1 METVYSIVDNKEKG
15 TESFFYTY
23 NPATKE
29 KIAMVYKAD
38 EEIVKETLESSSLAF
53 ESWSNINIV
62 KRAEYLK
69 KMADIIDANRE
80 ELARILT
87 IQQGKTL
94 KESRNEINN
103 AHKVLYYYYGEA
115 RRTTSYLVKSENDEV
130 FMGTVRMPLGIVYVI
145 TPFNSPFSIPFW
157 NIAPALLHGNT
168 VIFKP
173 ASITS
178 LVSKK
183 IQEIFLKSGLPSGVV
198 NVLYGSSEM
207 ISNILLNDERVQ
219 AVAFTGSSEVGLKLS
234 EINGRM
240 KRRQILELGG
250 KNAAIVMDDCDIERT
265 VASLLFAA
273 FSNAGQ
279 RCSAASRLLVHTN
292 IYDKF
297 INLFK
302 KGMENIIVGNGL
314 DPSVHMGPV
323 ASEYQYLTVWNYI
336 NDAIERGI
344 KPTKGGFKYTDHR
357 KEGYFIPP
365 TMFEIDDPKDKIA
378 QEEIFG
384 PVVTV
389 LPIKNLEEGID
400 IANKTQY
407 GLISAVYTEN
417 ISNAFKVI
425 DRTDTGVTFVNLGP
439 TGIEY
444 SVPYQGYK
452 KSGFGEEL
460 GLTSIMN
467 YTKTKSIYIDY
478 SKKKRESFW
487 YLF

>member
-1 METVYSIVDNKEKG
+1 METVYSIVENKERG
-15 TESFFYTY
+15 SNDFFYTY

-29 KIAMVYKAD
+29 KVAKVYKAN
-38 EEIVKETLESSSLAF
+38 EEIVREALDSSSSAF
-53 ESWSNINIV
+53 DSWSNTNIV

-69 KMADIIDANRE
+69 KMADIIDSNRE
-80 ELARILT
+80 ELAKILT

-94 KESRNEINN
+94 AETKNEINN
-103 AHKVLYYYYGEA
+103 GYKVLYYYYGEA
-115 RRTTSYLVKSENDEV
+115 RRTTSYLVKSESDEV

-207 ISNILLNDERVQ
+207 LSNIILNDERVQ
-219 AVAFTGSSEVGLKLS
+219 AVAFTGGSEVGLKLS
-234 EINGRM
+234 EINGKM

-250 KNAAIVMDDCDIERT
+250 KNAAIVMDDCDLERT

-297 INLFK
+297 MNLFK
-302 KGMENIIVGNGL
+302 KGMDNIKVGNGL

-323 ASEYQYLTVWNYI
+323 ASEYQFQSVWEYI
-336 NDAIERGI
+336 NNAISRGI
-344 KPTKGGFKYTDHR
+344 KPTKGGFNYNDHR

-365 TMFEIDDPKDKIA
+365 TLFEIDDPNDKLA

-384 PVVTV
+384 PVITV
-389 LPIKNLEEGID
+389 SPIKNLEEGIN
-400 IANKTQY
+400 IANKSQY

-417 ISNAFKVI
+417 ISNAFMII
-425 DRTDTGVTFVNLGP
+425 DKTDTGVTSVNLGP

-444 SVPYQGYK
+444 SVPYQGNK

-478 SKKKRESFW
+478 SKKKRDFFW